1 MEFDEER
8 RREVVISGGGACEYC
23 SCGTTHL
30 REKES
35 RMVKKMGNSRSEKDS
50 VEGGSAKDEGMA
62 SGRENR
68 SARGKVNSSMRLLE
82 HKKYG
87 IIYDEYIDPR
97 DACFVHGK
105 GSIGIFGLGISLAGK
120 IEDLVCRSF
129 SNNKLVIARIM
140 VIK

>member
-1 MEFDEER
+1 MECDEER

-35 RMVKKMGNSRSEKDS
+35 RIVKKMGNSRSEKDS
-50 VEGGSAKDEGMA
+50 VEGGSAKDEGTA

-87 IIYDEYIDPR
+87 II
-97 DACFVHGK
+97 FM
-105 GSIGIFGLGISLAGK
+105 GISLKMFLPVLDGK
-120 IEDLVCRSF
+120 NGLITHSGSRGP
-129 SNNKLVIARIM
+129 KLFPQNTSRVLETYYI
-140 VIK
+140 